1 MATVF
6 DYINDF
12 FAGGEEALR
21 NIEKELERS
30 FIKNILAPAKKARIS
45 TIEKYMK
52 ISLLSA
58 QESLKEVSKNIDSSM
73 KGEFSTKIVE
83 TIETKSKEY
92 PNALNGT
99 K

>member
-1 MATVF
+1 MANVF

-45 TIEKYMK
+45 TIEKDTEK
-52 ISLLSA
+52 
-58 QESLKEVSKNIDSSM
+58 
-73 KGEFSTKIVE
+73 
-83 TIETKSKEY
+83 
-92 PNALNGT
+92 
-99 K
+99 